1 MAMTRGTK
9 LALAS
14 AVALFVI
21 AAAGIALAGSAVRHA
36 SGGPVRIEVQEQ
48 DGEDIRISVPGFV
61 VGLALAIVPDEALAE
76 PLDEARPWLAVAR
89 AAVDELGQAGD
100 FTLVSVVKRDERVTI
115 RTVGGVLVVDVDDHG
130 DRVRIE
136 MPLRT
141 VDRIVRRL
149 DRAGAKAAARAARA
163 AETPEAPAAGAAM

>member
-36 SGGPVRIEVQEQ
+36 SGGAVRIEVQEQ

-61 VGLALAIVPDEALAE
+61 VGLALALAPDEALAAS
-76 PLDEARPWLAVAR
+76 LDEARPWLAVAR
-89 AAVDELGQAGD
+89 AAVDELGEAGD

-163 AETPEAPAAGAAM
+163 VETPEAPAAGAAM

>member
-1 MAMTRGTK
+1 
-9 LALAS
+9 
-14 AVALFVI
+14 
-21 AAAGIALAGSAVRHA
+21 
-36 SGGPVRIEVQEQ
+36 
-48 DGEDIRISVPGFV
+48 
-61 VGLALAIVPDEALAE
+61 
-76 PLDEARPWLAVAR
+76 
-89 AAVDELGQAGD
+89 
-100 FTLVSVVKRDERVTI
+100 
-115 RTVGGVLVVDVDDHG
+115 VVDVDDHG

>member
-1 MAMTRGTK
+1 MATTRGTK
-9 LALAS
+9 LALVS

-36 SGGPVRIEVQEQ
+36 SGGAVRIEVQEQ
-48 DGEDIRISVPGFV
+48 DGEDIRISVPGLV

-89 AAVDELGQAGD
+89 AAVDELGEAGD

>member
-1 MAMTRGTK
+1 MATTRGTK

-36 SGGPVRIEVQEQ
+36 SGGAVRIEVQEQ
-48 DGEDIRISVPGFV
+48 DGEDIRISVPGLV

-89 AAVDELGQAGD
+89 AAVDELGEAGD